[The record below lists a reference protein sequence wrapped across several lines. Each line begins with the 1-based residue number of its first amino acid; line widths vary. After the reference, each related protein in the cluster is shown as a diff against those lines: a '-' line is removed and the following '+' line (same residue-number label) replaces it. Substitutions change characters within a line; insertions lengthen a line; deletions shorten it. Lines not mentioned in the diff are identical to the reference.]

1 MNLLASIYC
10 NQYFELKQK
19 GKEASARYNG
29 TILTT
34 FALVLVLFAIYIL
47 LVTFLPDVE
56 KEMNRFVRKT
66 VGRTSGRLFGKILA
80 GVLMVVSY
88 LGIRYTLGTEKRYQ
102 KMIQTFEKLPFS
114 VQEQISK
121 KGLKTFIAAIVFIGI
136 ALLSLLIK
144 TYI

>member
-10 NQYFELKQK
+10 NQYFELKKK

-34 FALVLVLFAIYIL
+34 FALVLILFAIYIFM
-47 LVTFLPDVE
+47 VTFFPDVE

-66 VGRTSGRLFGKILA
+66 VGRTSGRMFGKILA
-80 GVLMVVSY
+80 LVLMVIAY
-88 LGIRYTLGTEKRYQ
+88 LSIRFTLGTEKRYQ
-102 KMIQTFEKLPFS
+102 KIVQTFEKLPVS
-114 VQEQISK
+114 NQKQISK
-121 KGLKTFIAAIVFIGI
+121 KGLQTFIAAIIFIGI
-136 ALLSLLIK
+136 ALLALLIK